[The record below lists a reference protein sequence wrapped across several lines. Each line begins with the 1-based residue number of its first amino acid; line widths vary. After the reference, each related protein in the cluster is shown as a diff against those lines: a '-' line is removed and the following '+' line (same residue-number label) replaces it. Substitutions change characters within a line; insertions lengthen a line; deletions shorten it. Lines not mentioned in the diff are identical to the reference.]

1 MTIGSTTLQGNLL
14 QTGGG
19 RLQFDLGLTSAG
31 QTGASSGAA
40 GQAVPRPL
48 ASAATTLASDYL
60 QVNGN
65 ATLRGVL
72 QVDLADA
79 AGQAR
84 AAVPGVHRSLLLSS
98 HGFLD
103 TRGLTLRA
111 PNTAVSSY
119 ALVYPNNQSIMV
131 QQNVDFLPAGLRGNA
146 AELGSAI
153 QRIQLGTSNADLQP
167 LVASL
172 FAQPDM
178 ASLQSAYTQ
187 LAGQGPF
194 GLDQLNLD
202 SNARMRASVRD
213 ELRRELGCRCAH
225 RSWATLFNRGTSLDG
240 NPATDAAGMLDH
252 VFGGEIGHANRIGRH
267 ALVGLSVGASSGSF
281 SLSGLAQSGSS
292 DSMRLGGF
300 AGWRGGPVD
309 VSAMLGVSGFE
320 NQEMR
325 TVRLAPQSLGTGA
338 LGSIPGIDATPSGSN
353 QAMALDAEADGGYSW
368 RSFGQRLRAF
378 GGAGLV
384 ALRQGLL
391 TEGGSASTALV
402 YPANNVDW
410 RALWAGIGW
419 RHGST
424 CRRIAL
430 SMRVQRAWL
439 PPAALTAMFA
449 AAPATAF
456 TVYGV
461 QQPAYT
467 FHTRLGIRRCVR
479 RGMSWYAAVRSVLA
493 HGEQGL
499 GVDGGLQWR
508 W

>member
-1 MTIGSTTLQGNLL
+1 
-14 QTGGG
+14 
-19 RLQFDLGLTSAG
+19 
-31 QTGASSGAA
+31 
-40 GQAVPRPL
+40 
-48 ASAATTLASDYL
+48 
-60 QVNGN
+60 
-65 ATLRGVL
+65 
-72 QVDLADA
+72 
-79 AGQAR
+79 
-84 AAVPGVHRSLLLSS
+84 
-98 HGFLD
+98 
-103 TRGLTLRA
+103 
-111 PNTAVSSY
+111 
-119 ALVYPNNQSIMV
+119 
-131 QQNVDFLPAGLRGNA
+131 
-146 AELGSAI
+146 
-153 QRIQLGTSNADLQP
+153 
-167 LVASL
+167 
-172 FAQPDM
+172 
-178 ASLQSAYTQ
+178 
-187 LAGQGPF
+187 
-194 GLDQLNLD
+194 
-202 SNARMRASVRD
+202 
-213 ELRRELGCRCAH
+213 
-225 RSWATLFNRGTSLDG
+225 
-240 NPATDAAGMLDH
+240 
-252 VFGGEIGHANRIGRH
+252 
-267 ALVGLSVGASSGSF
+267 
-281 SLSGLAQSGSS
+281 
-292 DSMRLGGF
+292 
-300 AGWRGGPVD
+300 
-309 VSAMLGVSGFE
+309 
-320 NQEMR
+320 
-325 TVRLAPQSLGTGA
+325 
-338 LGSIPGIDATPSGSN
+338 
-353 QAMALDAEADGGYSW
+353 MALDAEADGGYSW